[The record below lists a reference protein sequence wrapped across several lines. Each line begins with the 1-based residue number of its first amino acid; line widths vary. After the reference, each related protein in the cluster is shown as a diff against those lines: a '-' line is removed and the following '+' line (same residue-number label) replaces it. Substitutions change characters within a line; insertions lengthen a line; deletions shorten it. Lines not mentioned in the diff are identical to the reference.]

1 MTSLNVCAAV
11 GSFAVLLVE
20 PRAAVDDADPTFD
33 SSSERYPF
41 LYETMRARRP
51 VRASRMIYGTR
62 SRWANRV
69 VKKSYVPRGAIGFQ
83 PGPAELDLWLPRING
98 ATESTNVFYLNE
110 AAPPLFDMMLY
121 RDDRVFYYRCCQVAA
136 AVFHARASDGDDE
149 DEILNMQLNIIAR
162 EEDLTKQA
170 SWPGTLPAVT
180 TGEDY
185 IPYVF
190 SQGLFS
196 LDSTEYPFDDFKLII
211 DNGLR
216 PKTRNSLTPTCVYAG
231 QRIVKMEI
239 NNPFTAASWT
249 KAQELYTDTDVIGQV
264 RFETGSGGSDEAI
277 QWDFNGLR
285 ADLETPTAKG
295 HDEIPL
301 SLMFDVLC
309 NGTTS
314 SREVVTTNI
323 S

>member
-1 MTSLNVCAAV
+1 MTSVNVCAAV
-11 GSFAVLLVE
+11 GSFAILLVE

-33 SSSERYPF
+33 SQSERYPF
-41 LYETMRARRP
+41 LYETMKAKRP

-62 SRWANRV
+62 SRWSNRV
-69 VKKSYVPRGAIGFQ
+69 VKRSYVPRGAIGLQ
-83 PGPAELDLWLPRING
+83 PGPLELDKWLPRING
-98 ATESTNVFYLNE
+98 TNESTDLFYLSE
-110 AAPPLFDMMLY
+110 AAPPLFDMMIY

-136 AVFHARASDGDDE
+136 AVFHARASDGEDE
-149 DEILNMQLNIIAR
+149 DEILNLQLNIIAR
-162 EEDLTKQA
+162 EEDLTK
-170 SWPGTLPAVT
+170 SWPGSIPNVT

-185 IPYVF
+185 IPYIF
-190 SQGLFS
+190 SQGEFA
-196 LDSTEYPFDDFKLII
+196 LDATAYPFDDFKLII

-231 QRIVKMEI
+231 QRIVKMEVS
-239 NNPFTAASWT
+239 NPFTAASWT
-249 KAQELYTDTDVIGQV
+249 KAQELYNDSDVIGQV
-264 RFETGSGGSDEAI
+264 KFATGTEETDEQI
-277 QWDFNGLR
+277 VWVFNGLR

-301 SLMFDVLC
+301 NLMFDVLC
-309 NGTTS
+309 GGTTS